1 MINALTKASLKHSGV
16 AKTDLGPLILMT
28 HESGIIYASKE
39 AKTGLKK
46 IFPVTGI
53 MPNIA
58 LNRTILFGTLSD
70 MFEITPNN

>member
-1 MINALTKASLKHSGV
+1 
-16 AKTDLGPLILMT
+16 MT